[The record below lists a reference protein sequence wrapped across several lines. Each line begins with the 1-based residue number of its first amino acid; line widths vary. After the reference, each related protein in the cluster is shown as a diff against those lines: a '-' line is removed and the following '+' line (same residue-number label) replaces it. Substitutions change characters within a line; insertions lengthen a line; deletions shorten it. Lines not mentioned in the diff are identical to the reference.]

1 MKTSFYAKAIA
12 LLLVFGFTTSCQNT
26 GGLWLGEGDNKG
38 KSYTFGSSEDNQR
51 LLDLAEAYS
60 NKDTDKLMIMYTDE
74 FIGKNGRKEQR
85 IGCNLWRPLQ

>member
-1 MKTSFYAKAIA
+1 MKTSFYAKAIS

-38 KSYTFGSSEDNQR
+38 KSYTFGSSDDNQR

-60 NKDTDKLMIMYTDE
+60 NKDTDKLMTMYPTNSSVKMAE
-74 FIGKNGRKEQR
+74 KEPR